1 MKLSP
6 KIQIIILL
14 SVAEMLAMGVW
25 FSASAVVPVL
35 TTLWQ
40 LDGAGQAW
48 LTMSVQ
54 IGFVFGALTSAIFNL
69 ADRIP
74 AHRLLAISCLAAGIS
89 TALIPLLSTSLTPAI
104 LLRFLSGAFLAGVY
118 PVGMKLIA
126 TWTKKARGLGIGLLV
141 GAITV
146 GSAFPHLLRIF
157 DDLEEWKIVLYLAAF
172 FAIVGAII
180 AYFFVKP
187 GPYTAKSPPFNWR
200 YTGYIFR
207 NKEILMANLG
217 YLGHMWELYAMW
229 TWIPLFLAMSFKLTG
244 TNVTWATVWTFAVIA
259 IGGLGS
265 ALAGKLADR
274 LGRTTVTIAS
284 LIISGICCLVV
295 GSLLG
300 ANPVLLVSICL
311 LWGFAVVADSAQ
323 FSACITELAHPE
335 YMGTALTLQT
345 SLGFLLTLITI
356 RILPALVSWI
366 GWQGAF
372 AFLAIGPLFGIWAMM
387 TLRRSPH
394 AVKLANGK
402 KEIFSGNLAKIH
414 INETIQFFFDI
425 YYLER

>member
-1 MKLSP
+1 
-6 KIQIIILL
+6 
-14 SVAEMLAMGVW
+14 MLAMGVW

-274 LGRTTVTIAS
+274 LGRTTVTITS
-284 LIISGICCLVV
+284 LLISGICCLVV
-295 GSLLG
+295 GSLFG

-402 KEIFSGNLAKIH
+402 K
-414 INETIQFFFDI
+414 
-425 YYLER
+425 

>member
-1 MKLSP
+1 M
-6 KIQIIILL
+6 
-14 SVAEMLAMGVW
+14 
-25 FSASAVVPVL
+25 
-35 TTLWQ
+35 
-40 LDGAGQAW
+40 
-48 LTMSVQ
+48 
-54 IGFVFGALTSAIFNL
+54 
-69 ADRIP
+69 
-74 AHRLLAISCLAAGIS
+74 
-89 TALIPLLSTSLTPAI
+89 
-104 LLRFLSGAFLAGVY
+104 SGAFLAGVY

-157 DDLEEWKIVLYLAAF
+157 DDLEQWKIVLYLAAM
-172 FAIVGAII
+172 FAMVGAII

-187 GPYTAKSPPFNWR
+187 GPYAVKSPPFNWR
-200 YTGYIFR
+200 YSGYIFR

-229 TWIPLFLAMSFKLTG
+229 TWIPLFLAASFKMSG
-244 TNVTWATVWTFAVIA
+244 TNATWATIWTFAIIA

-265 ALAGKLADR
+265 AIAGKLADR
-274 LGRTTVTIAS
+274 MGRTAVTIGS
-284 LIISGICCLVV
+284 LLISGICCLVV
-295 GSLLG
+295 GSLFG
-300 ANPVLLVSICL
+300 ANPILLVSICL

-356 RILPALVSWI
+356 RLLPGLVNWI

-372 AFLAIGPLFGIWAMM
+372 AFLAIGPLFGIWAMV
-387 TLRRSPH
+387 TLRRSPE

-402 KEIFSGNLAKIH
+402 K
-414 INETIQFFFDI
+414 
-425 YYLER
+425 